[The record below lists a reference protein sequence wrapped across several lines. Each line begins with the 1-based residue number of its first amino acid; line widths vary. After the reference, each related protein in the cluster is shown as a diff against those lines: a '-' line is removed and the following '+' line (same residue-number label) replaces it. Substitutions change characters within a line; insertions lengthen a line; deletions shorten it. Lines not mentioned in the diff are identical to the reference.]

1 MKTLK
6 KYGPYLPLVAF
17 IAFAALRI
25 VG

>member
-1 MKTLK
+1 MKSLK

-17 IAFAALRI
+17 IAFAALRV